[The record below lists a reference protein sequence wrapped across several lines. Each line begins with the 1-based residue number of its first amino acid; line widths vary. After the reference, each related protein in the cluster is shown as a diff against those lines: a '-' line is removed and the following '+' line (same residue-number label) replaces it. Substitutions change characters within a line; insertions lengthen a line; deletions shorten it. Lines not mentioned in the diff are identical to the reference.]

1 MSNEEE
7 YSVRHDIVKTDRKG
21 NSTDKDKVKN
31 KHTKNHNNMS
41 IPVNL
46 PDCEASSHS
55 SLSNVSVSSLLTVS
69 VAPTSSNL
77 DKSSPS
83 TTEIFI
89 VIRTYSITKDCQIT
103 IGD

>member
-1 MSNEEE
+1 
-7 YSVRHDIVKTDRKG
+7 
-21 NSTDKDKVKN
+21 
-31 KHTKNHNNMS
+31 
-41 IPVNL
+41 
-46 PDCEASSHS
+46 
-55 SLSNVSVSSLLTVS
+55 VSSLLTVS

-103 IGD
+103 LGDWHID

>member
-1 MSNEEE
+1 LKGEFVLEKSKKAHSFSKFNIKLEKNLMSNEEE

-46 PDCEASSHS
+46 PDCEKQIKAC
-55 SLSNVSVSSLLTVS
+55 
-69 VAPTSSNL
+69 TSRFFN
-77 DKSSPS
+77 
-83 TTEIFI
+83 
-89 VIRTYSITKDCQIT
+89 
-103 IGD
+103 